1 MSLLDWGMVGRLTRQ
16 DRHKLVNL
24 MAAIVERDAQNLT
37 DALLVTA
44 SGGVGVDR
52 QELER
57 DLLNL
62 MDYHI
67 TASLDDLRLDRLI
80 IDIME
85 LVRKYQLRIPS
96 NHFLTLKSLITAEGT
111 ARLLY
116 PQLDAVGELEP
127 HVRRLAALRFK
138 PDVLW
143 RHLRTLIFEIA
154 ASPTKL
160 PRKIGEIIHKL
171 ERGDLRLRFEHHN
184 LSDLLT
190 TLEKTFSRLTMG
202 IIAAA
207 MIIGSSLII
216 NTGIPP
222 LFKGYPVLGLVGYI
236 LAAVLG
242 LWLVFDILRSR

>member
-1 MSLLDWGMVGRLTRQ
+1 LS
-16 DRHKLVNL
+16 
-24 MAAIVERDAQNLT
+24 LT
-37 DALLVTA
+37 DTLLVIT
-44 SGGVGVDR
+44 SGKEVPDR

-67 TASLDDLRLDRLI
+67 TENLEALRLNRLI
-80 IDIME
+80 MDIME
-85 LVRKYQLRIPS
+85 IVRKHRLSIPP
-96 NHFLTLKSLITAEGT
+96 NHFITLKALITAEGT

-116 PQLDAVGELEP
+116 PQLDVVGEMEP

-138 PDVLW
+138 PDALW
-143 RHLRTLIFEIA
+143 RHLRKLIFEIA

-160 PRKIGEIIHKL
+160 PRQIGEIVRKL

-184 LSDLLT
+184 LADLLT
-190 TLEKTFSRLTMG
+190 ILDKTFSRLTMG

-216 NTGIPP
+216 TTGIPP
-222 LFKGYPVLGLVGYI
+222 LIMGYPVLGLVGYFI
-236 LAAVLG
+236 SALLG
-242 LWLVFDILRSR
+242 LWIVFDILRSR